1 MQADMAWHE
10 SRRRA
15 ALLPA
20 LSFLFFFCAPH
31 PFDLGFEFCTSGDHG
46 KLEMEA
52 KKEAEPHRRSIS
64 AINEDRCYDLLLT
77 ALCKDHVRGHFS
89 IYLPFFFFFSSPFLS
104 SLSDG
109 TLLVEQ
115 GSGLAYMYETA

>member
-1 MQADMAWHE
+1 
-10 SRRRA
+10 
-15 ALLPA
+15 
-20 LSFLFFFCAPH
+20 
-31 PFDLGFEFCTSGDHG
+31 
-46 KLEMEA
+46 MEA

-89 IYLPFFFFFSSPFLS
+89 IYLPFFSSPFLS